1 MTFPSDLANT
11 INAVLDTKL
20 EEMTARLEAVLASK
34 LDELEARFKK
44 ILEKEVKQ
52 FKDEF
57 NEAVDHVEHVLKQD
71 IDYTWEYAVRNEQ
84 YSRKKQHKH
93 SWPG

>member
-1 MTFPSDLANT
+1 M
-11 INAVLDTKL
+11 
-20 EEMTARLEAVLASK
+20 ASK
-34 LDELEARFKK
+34 LDELEVRFKK

-84 YSRKKQHKH
+84 YSRKNNISILGLDEQV
-93 SWPG
+93 GENLEERL